1 MTVSQS
7 LTSGSPDSTTGRAQV
22 ADAVFAVSAVVHRP
36 AGQVSATGRLV
47 GDAAATGLSAVF
59 EHEHELAIGCHFVR
73 LDLSELSMLDRAGF
87 DVLVEAHHQFLA
99 VGGALVMTG
108 VGPRI
113 ARLLQLTGLDRTL
126 FTIARASDTPS
137 AGAEPAAA
145 VGSSAW

>member
-7 LTSGSPDSTTGRAQV
+7 LISGSADSGSGRAAV

-47 GDAAATGLSAVF
+47 GDAAATGLSAVL
-59 EHEHELAIGCHFVR
+59 EHELAIGCHFVR

-99 VGGALVMTG
+99 VGGALIMTG

-126 FTIARASDTPS
+126 FTIARTSDVSSAGVGPAEAGGPS
-137 AGAEPAAA
+137 A
-145 VGSSAW
+145 W